1 MANPIRAQVL
11 IDGDAR
17 GLRTALAE
25 SEADLAKLDATG
37 KKVEI
42 LTAAIQSAKDARAAM
57 VEARAAAQTL
67 DEQLAA
73 AKGAGAGREAIK
85 LLEAAVRDANREVRD
100 SEKAWDASR
109 AKLDAARSAAAA
121 AGVDTRNLASEQGRL
136 QTALEAATQAVQ
148 RNAQAITDAVA
159 AKEAAIRA
167 DREAAAEE
175 QRLAAIVEA
184 SMQRQKMAAQ
194 ELLEAERRA
203 AQEAQLAA
211 NKVAA
216 GQREAAAA
224 AEALNAAFRQL
235 GVRPLQ
241 EVVAETQ
248 RLQAALARV
257 REAGVTSPE
266 QLQAIAAFE
275 AKLAALRAEARGVQ
289 PDLAGASAGVTD
301 LGQKSESMGG
311 MVAGAARQ
319 VALLASAAVGLQGLT
334 GLVKDVVNTGAAFET
349 LEGRLVSL
357 LGSADA
363 AKDAF
368 GRIKDLARSTPFEVE
383 ALTEAYVKLTS
394 FGLQPSMKQMQAIAD
409 TAATLGGGTEA
420 LSRVTLALG
429 QAWTKSKL
437 QGDEILQLAEAGVP
451 VWDLLAQATGKN
463 TAELQ
468 KMSEAGTLGRNVI
481 LKLIDALGQENMG
494 ASEKLMAT
502 FAGAV
507 SNAHDAL
514 SEFYAMI
521 AQSGVLEYLTEQIR
535 GLLDEFER
543 LKASGELKAMAKDIA
558 DSFVKTAEGIKTAIE
573 AVMAMSGVIKI
584 AVEGYIAWRIAGMAL
599 IPVLGGVGAA
609 AGSAAVQARAMGA
622 AAATAAVESRALG
635 AASGAAAASVGL
647 LGNAIRLLK
656 GFSIIGIVTGVA
668 ELGFEFFRA
677 KSAAEEAEKANA
689 RLFAEIKNGAPV
701 AVQSVKSLSEAL
713 QGPFD
718 LAETKAALA
727 RVKTEELAAAFYQAA
742 DAGKSAGEAMQD
754 ALGNV
759 KFESPQGIAD
769 LLKGLEQVRGSARLT
784 ADEIHEQLAARLAKL
799 TAEELK
805 EFGIMADFAFGRGK
819 IGVNE
824 LVTAIDA
831 QLAAALA
838 KAGVNVNTLA
848 SEYTTKF
855 REAAGA
861 VELIVGRLDD
871 MKRNGVATDQVFQ
884 DLITK
889 TLASASQRN
898 EFKFLADQVEQFG
911 TNAGLARNEVDKLL
925 EGIRAKADGAL
936 PGIQSLGEAF
946 EKLGLKSR
954 ESLRVAE
961 QSAKEAF
968 EYIKNNGGT
977 INEQAQ
983 AWEKYAAAAKA
994 ANGGILPPMLRVQ
1007 EELHRIGQAGQRAGA
1022 GVSAGMRE
1030 AQAAVNKVRSDAEK
1044 LADRLEAL
1052 KTNGIGPGS
1061 SMSGA
1066 NGSFDDMRKA
1076 GVTPQQLQ
1084 NAGYSAREIEDYML
1098 GNDKTAPG
1106 IVNRAVTT
1114 STVNSYSLGVQQG
1127 LNDEEAKKFAELYN
1141 YYAEKANAQAR
1152 NMRTLGSAEAL
1163 RDEYIGLQNAAIA
1176 EAVQAAKRAVAE
1188 ANAAAKAS
1196 STNRQA
1202 TESSTGQGGFSYG
1215 NRGVVTLRLV
1225 DSSGAAT
1232 DVEMTSAA
1240 QADALVRALQQAKL
1254 AQS

>member
-136 QTALEAATQAVQ
+136 KTELEAATQAVQ

-248 RLQAALARV
+248 RLQAALAQV
-257 REAGVTSPE
+257 RSAGVTSPE

-289 PDLAGASAGVTD
+289 PDLAGASAGVAD

-368 GRIKDLARSTPFEVE
+368 GRIKELARSTPFEVE

-468 KMSEAGTLGRNVI
+468 KMSEAGTLGRSVI

-514 SEFYAMI
+514 KEFYAMI

-584 AVEGYIAWRIAGMAL
+584 AVEGYVAWRVAGMTL
-599 IPVLGGVGAA
+599 IPMLGGVGAA
-609 AGSAAVQARAMGA
+609 ATATTVTVSNMAAKLLVAAGEAKVLGTSAAGTTIELRTMGA
-622 AAATAAVESRALG
+622 AAATAAVQTRAMGAASAAAAVETRALG
-635 AASGAAAASVGL
+635 AAASTSAAGVGL
-647 LGNAIRLLK
+647 LGNALRLLK
-656 GFSIIGIVTGVA
+656 GFSVRTG
-668 ELGFEFFRA
+668 
-677 KSAAEEAEKANA
+677 
-689 RLFAEIKNGAPV
+689 
-701 AVQSVKSLSEAL
+701 
-713 QGPFD
+713 
-718 LAETKAALA
+718 
-727 RVKTEELAAAFYQAA
+727 
-742 DAGKSAGEAMQD
+742 
-754 ALGNV
+754 
-759 KFESPQGIAD
+759 
-769 LLKGLEQVRGSARLT
+769 
-784 ADEIHEQLAARLAKL
+784 
-799 TAEELK
+799 
-805 EFGIMADFAFGRGK
+805 
-819 IGVNE
+819 
-824 LVTAIDA
+824 
-831 QLAAALA
+831 
-838 KAGVNVNTLA
+838 
-848 SEYTTKF
+848 
-855 REAAGA
+855 
-861 VELIVGRLDD
+861 
-871 MKRNGVATDQVFQ
+871 
-884 DLITK
+884 
-889 TLASASQRN
+889 
-898 EFKFLADQVEQFG
+898 
-911 TNAGLARNEVDKLL
+911 
-925 EGIRAKADGAL
+925 
-936 PGIQSLGEAF
+936 
-946 EKLGLKSR
+946 
-954 ESLRVAE
+954 
-961 QSAKEAF
+961 
-968 EYIKNNGGT
+968 
-977 INEQAQ
+977 
-983 AWEKYAAAAKA
+983 
-994 ANGGILPPMLRVQ
+994 
-1007 EELHRIGQAGQRAGA
+1007 
-1022 GVSAGMRE
+1022 
-1030 AQAAVNKVRSDAEK
+1030 
-1044 LADRLEAL
+1044 
-1052 KTNGIGPGS
+1052 
-1061 SMSGA
+1061 
-1066 NGSFDDMRKA
+1066 
-1076 GVTPQQLQ
+1076 
-1084 NAGYSAREIEDYML
+1084 
-1098 GNDKTAPG
+1098 
-1106 IVNRAVTT
+1106 
-1114 STVNSYSLGVQQG
+1114 
-1127 LNDEEAKKFAELYN
+1127 
-1141 YYAEKANAQAR
+1141 
-1152 NMRTLGSAEAL
+1152 
-1163 RDEYIGLQNAAIA
+1163 
-1176 EAVQAAKRAVAE
+1176 
-1188 ANAAAKAS
+1188 
-1196 STNRQA
+1196 
-1202 TESSTGQGGFSYG
+1202 
-1215 NRGVVTLRLV
+1215 
-1225 DSSGAAT
+1225 
-1232 DVEMTSAA
+1232 
-1240 QADALVRALQQAKL
+1240 
-1254 AQS
+1254 

>member
-1 MANPIRAQVL
+1 MASPIRAQVL

-25 SEADLAKLDATG
+25 SEADLAKLDAAG

-136 QTALEAATQAVQ
+136 KTELEAATQAVQ

-257 REAGVTSPE
+257 REANISGPE
-266 QLQAIAAFE
+266 QQQAIAAFQ
-275 AKLAALRAEARGVQ
+275 ARLAELRAEAHGVKQ
-289 PDLAGASAGVTD
+289 PLDNAAAGARE
-301 LGQKSESMGG
+301 LGREAESMGG
-311 MVAGAARQ
+311 MVGGAVRQLVAMAGAI
-319 VALLASAAVGLQGLT
+319 VGLQGVAT
-334 GLVKDVVNTGAAFET
+334 VAKDVINTGAAFET

-357 LGSADA
+357 LGTTDA

-368 GRIKDLARSTPFEVE
+368 ARIKDLARTTPFEVS

-468 KMSEAGTLGRNVI
+468 KMSEAGTLGRGVI
-481 LKLIDALGQENMG
+481 LKLIDALGAENMG
-494 ASEKLMAT
+494 ASAKLMET
-502 FAGAV
+502 YSGAV
-507 SNAHDAL
+507 SNAKDAL
-514 SEFYAMI
+514 AEFYDMI
-521 AQSGVLEYLTEQIR
+521 AQSGVLEYLTDQIR
-535 GLLDEFER
+535 DLLEEFDR
-543 LKASGELKAMAKDIA
+543 MKASGELQETAKGIA
-558 DSFVKTAEGIKTAIE
+558 DGFIKLAEGAKTAVEAIS
-573 AVMAMSGVIKI
+573 AMSGVIKI
-584 AVEGYIAWRIAGMAL
+584 AVEGYIAWRVAGLTL
-599 IPVLGGVGAA
+599 IPMLGGVGAA
-609 AGSAAVQARAMGA
+609 AGAAAVQTRAMGTASA
-622 AAATAAVESRALG
+622 AAAVETRALG
-635 AASGAAAASVGL
+635 AAASTSAAGVGL
-647 LGNAIRLLK
+647 LGNALRLLK
-656 GFSIIGIVTGVA
+656 GAALVGIVTEVA
-668 ELGFEFFRA
+668 SLGAEFLRA
-677 KSAAEEAEKANA
+677 KAAAEEAERANA
-689 RLFAEIKNGAPV
+689 RLFAERANPVNGPAKDFELV
-701 AVQSVKSLSEAL
+701 A
-713 QGPFD
+713 
-718 LAETKAALA
+718 TNAALS

-848 SEYTTKF
+848 SEYTAKF

-884 DLITK
+884 ELITK

-911 TNAGLARNEVDKLL
+911 TRAGLARNEVDKLL

-936 PGIQSLGEAF
+936 PGIQSLAEAF

-954 ESLRVAE
+954 ESLRIAE

-1022 GVSAGMRE
+1022 GVSAGMRD

-1044 LADRLEAL
+1044 LADRLDAL

-1196 STNRQA
+1196 ATNRQA
-1202 TESSTGQGGFSYG
+1202 TESSTGQGGFSFG
-1215 NRGVVTLRLV
+1215 SRGVVTLRLV

>member
-25 SEADLAKLDATG
+25 SESDLAKLDATG

-136 QTALEAATQAVQ
+136 KTELEAATQAVQ

-257 REAGVTSPE
+257 REANISGPE
-266 QLQAIAAFE
+266 QQQAIAAFQ
-275 AKLAALRAEARGVQ
+275 ARLAELRAEAHGVKQ
-289 PDLAGASAGVTD
+289 PLDNAAAGARE
-301 LGQKSESMGG
+301 LGREAESMGG
-311 MVAGAARQ
+311 MVGGAVRQLVAMAGAI
-319 VALLASAAVGLQGLT
+319 VGLQGVAT
-334 GLVKDVVNTGAAFET
+334 VAKDVINTGAAFET

-357 LGSADA
+357 LGTTDA

-368 GRIKDLARSTPFEVE
+368 ARIKDLARTTPFEVS

-468 KMSEAGTLGRNVI
+468 KMSEAGTLGRGVI
-481 LKLIDALGQENMG
+481 LKLIDALGAENMG
-494 ASEKLMAT
+494 ASAKLMET
-502 FAGAV
+502 YSGAV
-507 SNAHDAL
+507 SNAKDAL
-514 SEFYAMI
+514 AEFYDMI
-521 AQSGVLEYLTEQIR
+521 AQSGVLEYLTDQIR
-535 GLLDEFER
+535 DLLEEFDR
-543 LKASGELKAMAKDIA
+543 MKASGELQETAKGIA
-558 DSFVKTAEGIKTAIE
+558 DGFIKLAEGAKTAVEAIS
-573 AVMAMSGVIKI
+573 AMSGVIKI
-584 AVEGYIAWRIAGMAL
+584 AVEGYIAWRVAGMTL
-599 IPVLGGVGAA
+599 IPMLGGVGAA
-609 AGSAAVQARAMGA
+609 AGAAAVQTRAMGTASA
-622 AAATAAVESRALG
+622 AAAVETRALG
-635 AASGAAAASVGL
+635 AAASTSAAGVGL
-647 LGNAIRLLK
+647 LGNALRLLK
-656 GFSIIGIVTGVA
+656 GAALIGIVTEVA
-668 ELGFEFFRA
+668 SMGMEFFRA
-677 KSAAEEAEKANA
+677 KAAAEEADRAIKKLLEPTPLNA
-689 RLFAEIKNGAPV
+689 AAKEIELV
-701 AVQSVKSLSEAL
+701 A
-713 QGPFD
+713 
-718 LAETKAALA
+718 TNAALT

-742 DAGKSAGEAMQD
+742 DAGKSAAEAMQD

-805 EFGIMADFAFGRGK
+805 EFGIMADFAFGRGT
-819 IGVNE
+819 IGINE
-824 LVTAIDA
+824 MVTALDA

-848 SEYTTKF
+848 SEYTAKF
-855 REAAGA
+855 RESAGSI
-861 VELIVGRLDD
+861 ELIVARLDD

-884 DLITK
+884 ELITK

-911 TNAGLARNEVDKLL
+911 TKAGLARNEVDKLL

-954 ESLRVAE
+954 ESLRIAE

-977 INEQAQ
+977 INEQAR
-983 AWEKYAAAAKA
+983 AWEKYAEAAKA
-994 ANGGILPPMLRVQ
+994 ANGGVLPPMLRVQ

-1022 GVSAGMRE
+1022 GVSAGMRD

-1066 NGSFDDMRKA
+1066 NGSYDDMRKA

-1106 IVNRAVTT
+1106 MVSRTVTT

-1202 TESSTGQGGFSYG
+1202 TESSAGQGGFSFG

-1225 DSSGAAT
+1225 DSAGAAT
-1232 DVEMTSAA
+1232 DVEMTSTAS
-1240 QADALVRALQQAKL
+1240 ADALVRALQQAKL

>member
-73 AKGAGAGREAIK
+73 AKGAGAGRDAIK

-109 AKLDAARSAAAA
+109 TKLDAARSAAAA

-257 REAGVTSPE
+257 RESKITGPE

-275 AKLAALRAEARGVQ
+275 SKLATLRAEARGAEA
-289 PDLAGASAGVTD
+289 DLDGASSGVTN
-301 LGQKSESMGG
+301 LGRNAGSMGG
-311 MVAGAARQ
+311 MVAGAVREL
-319 VALLASAAVGLQGLT
+319 VAMAGAIVGLQG
-334 GLVKDVVNTGAAFET
+334 VAQVAKDVINTGAAFET

-357 LGSADA
+357 LGTTDA

-368 GRIKDLARSTPFEVE
+368 ARIKDLARTTPFEVS

-468 KMSEAGTLGRNVI
+468 KMSEAGTLGRSVI
-481 LKLIDALGQENMG
+481 LKLIDALGAENMG
-494 ASEKLMAT
+494 ASAKLMET
-502 FAGAV
+502 YSGAV
-507 SNAHDAL
+507 SNAKDAL
-514 SEFYAMI
+514 AEFYDMI
-521 AQSGVLEYLTEQIR
+521 AQSGVLEYLTDQIR
-535 GLLDEFER
+535 DLLEEFDR
-543 LKASGELKAMAKDIA
+543 MKASGELQETAKGIA
-558 DSFVKTAEGIKTAIE
+558 DGFIKLAEGAKTAVEAIS
-573 AVMAMSGVIKI
+573 AMSGVIKI
-584 AVEGYIAWRIAGMAL
+584 AVEGYIAWRVAGMTL
-599 IPVLGGVGAA
+599 IPMLGGVGAA
-609 AGSAAVQARAMGA
+609 AGAAAVQTRAMGTASA
-622 AAATAAVESRALG
+622 AAAVETRALG
-635 AASGAAAASVGL
+635 AAASTSAAGVGL
-647 LGNAIRLLK
+647 LGNALRLLK
-656 GFSIIGIVTGVA
+656 GAALVGIVTEVA
-668 ELGFEFFRA
+668 GLGMEFFRA
-677 KSAAEEAEKANA
+677 KAAAEEADRAVKKLLEPKPANGVA
-689 RLFAEIKNGAPV
+689 QEIELV
-701 AVQSVKSLSEAL
+701 A
-713 QGPFD
+713 
-718 LAETKAALA
+718 TKAAMT
-727 RVKTEELAAAFYQAA
+727 RIKTTELAGAFHDLTASGKAAAP
-742 DAGKSAGEAMQD
+742 
-754 ALGNV
+754 ALKEV
-759 KFESPQGIAD
+759 LDKLDFESPQALAD
-769 LLKGLEQVRGSARLT
+769 AVKGLDQIRGSARLS
-784 ADEIHEQLAARLAKL
+784 ADEIRDGLAARLQSLSAKD
-799 TAEELK
+799 LK
-805 EFGIMADFAFGRGK
+805 DVGVMADQAFVRGQ
-819 IGVNE
+819 IGAKDLAMV
-824 LVTAIDA
+824 LDA
-831 QLAAALA
+831 QL
-838 KAGVNVNTLA
+838 LA
-848 SEYTTKF
+848 SLGKVGVTATTSADGMTSKF
-855 REAAGA
+855 RDSAES
-861 VELIVGRLDD
+861 ISMTTSRLDE
-871 MKRNGVATDQVFQ
+871 MKTKGMDTDRIFI
-884 DLITK
+884 DLISK
-889 TLASASQRN
+889 TLASASQRG

-911 TNAGLARNEVDKLL
+911 AKAGLAEKDVDRLL
-925 EGIRAKADGAL
+925 TMIKQKADNAS
-936 PGIQSLGEAF
+936 PGINSLAEAF
-946 EKLGLKSR
+946 ERLGMKSR
-954 ESLRVAE
+954 ESLKQAE

-968 EYIKNNGGT
+968 DYIKTHGGT
-977 INEQAQ
+977 VAEQAQ

-1176 EAVQAAKRAVAE
+1176 EAVQAAKGAVAE